1 MATLYD
7 VDELALVGG
16 SPILDLANTQSGPP
30 GGAPDS
36 EALHTYDDLVR
47 WDRRIGFLDDAAA
60 RRLSAAAAR
69 HPRLAHAAFER
80 TLALRTDAYAAFE
93 AIATNRE
100 PPRDAVDR
108 LQSAAAEALRHA
120 DLHRADDGAFALAW
134 PETDDLD
141 RAWWPVAHAGLELL
155 VRGPLDR
162 VKGCGGC
169 RYLFVDETK
178 NRSRRW
184 CRMDDCGTREKM
196 RTYVA
201 RRAARRAAGSAST
214 TARDAR

>member
-1 MATLYD
+1 METRYD
-7 VDELALVGG
+7 VDEIGLVGG
-16 SPILDLANTQSGPP
+16 NALLDLANTQSGPP

-36 EALHTYDDLVR
+36 EALHSYDDLVR
-47 WDRRIGFLDDAAA
+47 WDRRMGLLDDAQA

-69 HPRLAHAAFER
+69 HPRLARSAFDR
-80 TLALRTDAYAAFE
+80 ARRLRADAYDTFE
-93 AIATNRE
+93 AVATGRR
-100 PPRDAVDR
+100 PPGDSLGR
-108 LQSAAAEALRHA
+108 LHAAAAEALAHA
-120 DLHRADDGAFALAW
+120 SLVADDGRFAVRWDAS
-134 PETDDLD
+134 DDLD
-141 RAWWPVAHAGLELL
+141 LAWWPVAHAGLELL

-184 CRMDDCGTREKM
+184 CSMDDCGTREKM

-201 RRAARRAAGSAST
+201 KRAARRASGPDRA
-214 TARDAR
+214 